1 MKLLLSR
8 LPLLTLVLLA
18 ACSRQGSER
27 DRHDTGPVPV
37 EAATVIAETVPFELA
52 AIGSVEPIATVQ
64 LKSKVQGEIL
74 SVGFADGSMV
84 KAGDVLFRID
94 PRPFE
99 AALKRAEANL
109 STAKTEASNATEQA
123 SRYTTLINRGAASR
137 EQFAQYLT
145 TAEAQKA
152 AVDARQADLDEAK
165 LSLDWSQ
172 VQAPI
177 SGRMG
182 AALLKQ
188 GNIVQANTDVL
199 AVINQIKPIYVSFA
213 LPESSLSEVRR
224 RMEGQEISVTARN
237 AATGELLGSGILT
250 FLDNSVD
257 RTSAMINAKATFPND
272 AETLWPGQFVDVTL
286 RLGEEPG
293 AIVIPSTAVIEGQQ
307 GSHVFLIE
315 NGTAHLRRITVSR
328 NTGSLAVVSE
338 GLQAGDV
345 VISSGQLRVADGA
358 KVTVKPAPQ
367 AAR

>member
-8 LPLLTLVLLA
+8 LCLLSLILLS
-18 ACSRQGSER
+18 ACSRQGSGR
-27 DRHDTGPVPV
+27 DRHNTGPVPV
-37 EAATVIAETVPFELA
+37 EAATVVAQTVPFELA
-52 AIGSVEPIATVQ
+52 AIGSVEPIASVQ

-74 SVGFADGSMV
+74 SVGFADGSMI
-84 KAGDVLFRID
+84 KTGDVLFRID

-109 STAKTEASNATEQA
+109 STARTEASNATEQA

-152 AVDARQADLDEAK
+152 GVDARQADLDEAQ

-177 SGRMG
+177 SGRVG

-213 LPESSLSEVRR
+213 LPESSLSEVRQ
-224 RMEGQEISVTARN
+224 RMTGHEIAVTARN
-237 AATGELLGSGILT
+237 AASGELLGTGTLT

-257 RTSAMINAKATFPND
+257 RASAMINAKATFPNED
-272 AETLWPGQFVDVTL
+272 EALWPGQFVDVTL
-286 RLGEEPG
+286 RLGEE
-293 AIVIPSTAVIEGQQ
+293 ANALVVPSTAIIEGQQ
-307 GSHVFLIE
+307 GAHVFVIE
-315 NGTAHLRRITVSR
+315 NGAAHLRGVTVSR
-328 NTGSLAVVSE
+328 NTGNLAVVSE
-338 GLQAGDV
+338 GLQAGDIV
-345 VISSGQLRVADGA
+345 VSAGQLRIADGA